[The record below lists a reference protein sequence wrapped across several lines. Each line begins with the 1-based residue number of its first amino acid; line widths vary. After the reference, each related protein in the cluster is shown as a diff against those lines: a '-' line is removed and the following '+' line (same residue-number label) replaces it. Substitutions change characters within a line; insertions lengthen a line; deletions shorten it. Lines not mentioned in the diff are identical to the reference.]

1 MKDAV
6 IIISGGMD
14 STTMLYEFK
23 DEIAL
28 AITFDYGSTQNGRE
42 RICAITRPWCLS
54 EMALCWP
61 SRRVLQRATA

>member
-42 RICAITRPWCLS
+42 RVCAVTHCRARSSCL
-54 EMALCWP
+54 M
-61 SRRVLQRATA
+61 

>member
-14 STTMLYEFK
+14 STTMLYEYK

-28 AITFDYGSTQNGRE
+28 VPLEFMHR
-42 RICAITRPWCLS
+42 
-54 EMALCWP
+54 
-61 SRRVLQRATA
+61 

>member
-42 RICAITRPWCLS
+42 RVCAVTH
-54 EMALCWP
+54 
-61 SRRVLQRATA
+61 